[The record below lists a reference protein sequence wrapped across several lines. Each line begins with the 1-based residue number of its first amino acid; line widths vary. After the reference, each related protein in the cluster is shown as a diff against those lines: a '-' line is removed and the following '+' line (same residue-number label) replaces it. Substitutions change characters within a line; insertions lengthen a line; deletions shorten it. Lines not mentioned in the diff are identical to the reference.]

1 MKRFLQKRLWR
12 DFTVYSE
19 FWSDNFHRESA
30 IHAIFTNY
38 TRVLMLFLLFLFLEP
53 YSQYDVSLNAIT
65 SEGNG
70 EIVKKE
76 NRTRESSKLFS
87 FFTFPLWV
95 WKLRIDI
102 GIQLYLKN
110 ARRTSFDVSSEQPS
124 SDLIRRRSRTSSD
137 EGVGPHPTKDLRSKR
152 RGSPCILALT
162 VMDLAVLKK
171 MTFLRYCIQH
181 ANWSHFGKIY
191 WNWETWKD
199 NLMERE
205 TSQCAV
211 R

>member
-12 DFTVYSE
+12 DFTVYSA

-87 FFTFPLWV
+87 FLV
-95 WKLRIDI
+95 WQYCDDWGGFKRNSQSFIQSSSKLSGGCIRYMFVVIYRTKSVLLRLFRQF
-102 GIQLYLKN
+102 QLSYLN
-110 ARRTSFDVSSEQPS
+110 
-124 SDLIRRRSRTSSD
+124 
-137 EGVGPHPTKDLRSKR
+137 
-152 RGSPCILALT
+152 IL
-162 VMDLAVLKK
+162 
-171 MTFLRYCIQH
+171 
-181 ANWSHFGKIY
+181 
-191 WNWETWKD
+191 
-199 NLMERE
+199 
-205 TSQCAV
+205 
-211 R
+211 